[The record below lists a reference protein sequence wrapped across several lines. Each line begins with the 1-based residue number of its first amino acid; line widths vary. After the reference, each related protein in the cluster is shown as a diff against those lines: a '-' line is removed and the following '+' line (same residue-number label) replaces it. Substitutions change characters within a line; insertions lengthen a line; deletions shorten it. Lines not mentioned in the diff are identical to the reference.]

1 LQRGQT
7 TAGSIVF
14 SALMTWIWGRSQGK
28 SLTPSSSLMNQVLIG
43 TLLAGQAGPAAPSI
57 EDEDR
62 SPNDSSGRLDDAATR
77 LAKLHGVQV

>member
-1 LQRGQT
+1 
-7 TAGSIVF
+7 
-14 SALMTWIWGRSQGK
+14 
-28 SLTPSSSLMNQVLIG
+28 MNQVLIG

-77 LAKLHGVQV
+77 LVKLHGVQV